1 MTEAGKF
8 QIDPEQLHAHA
19 AAVGDLAT
27 QMSSVGGGGQPG
39 GLPDNALGSFVQFLT
54 AGLQDAMNRTT
65 QAIGGAASGMD
76 NVGRRLTQ
84 TAHSY
89 QNIDAQGSGQL
100 AGIQLPA
107 EESR

>member
-1 MTEAGKF
+1 VTEAGSF
-8 QIDPEQLHAHA
+8 RIDPDQLHSHA

-27 QMSSVGGGGQPG
+27 QLSSVVGGQPG

-65 QAIGGAASGMD
+65 DSITSAASGVD
-76 NVGRRLTQ
+76 NVSLRLSQ
-84 TAHSY
+84 TAHGY
-89 QNIDAQGSGQL
+89 QNTDTHGADGL
-100 AGIQLPA
+100 AAIQLPA

>member
-1 MTEAGKF
+1 MTEAGQF
-8 QIDPEQLHAHA
+8 RIDPDQLHAHA

-27 QMSSVGGGGQPG
+27 QMSSVSGGQPG

-65 QAIGGAASGMD
+65 QAIGAAASGMD

-89 QNIDAQGSGQL
+89 QNADSQRSDQL
-100 AGIQLPA
+100 TAIQLPA